1 MKEGAMTESMV
12 DLPGG
17 IAGSDGE
24 AFLRKLIKVFAQRL
38 MDIEMA
44 AVLRGIRRDPVLH
57 FAAL

>member
-1 MKEGAMTESMV
+1 MNEIKI

-44 AVLRGIRRDPVLH
+44 AVHGGIRRDPVLH
-57 FAAL
+57 LAAR